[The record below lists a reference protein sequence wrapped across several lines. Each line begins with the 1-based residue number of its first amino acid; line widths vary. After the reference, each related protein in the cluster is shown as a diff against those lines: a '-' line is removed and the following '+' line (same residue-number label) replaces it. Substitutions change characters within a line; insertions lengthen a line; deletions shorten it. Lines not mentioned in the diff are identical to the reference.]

1 MKEKKSKGCQVERFT
16 KPVSRKPT
24 ALVVGVC
31 QSKYIWVFNG

>member
-16 KPVSRKPT
+16 KTVSRKPM